1 MLSLN
6 LYIRETNLTS
16 MEFIDEK
23 IENYALV
30 HSQTESDVLKKL
42 NRETHAKVMMP
53 RMLSGHMQGNVLSM
67 FSKMLQPQQILEIGT
82 YTGYSGICLAQ
93 GLTQNG
99 KLHTIDIND
108 ELEKMVRG
116 FIEEAGLTNKINYYL
131 GNALS
136 IIPTIKETFDLVF
149 IDADKKNY
157 AAYYDLVFDKVR
169 SGGYIIADNV
179 LWSGKVLDDETK
191 MDADTKAIHEY
202 NKKIHNDNR
211 VEHMLLPVR
220 DGLMIARKK

>member
-1 MLSLN
+1 MD
-6 LYIRETNLTS
+6 
-16 MEFIDEK
+16 FIDEK
-23 IENYALV
+23 IENYALAN
-30 HSQTESDVLKKL
+30 SQPESDILKKL
-42 NRETHAKVMMP
+42 NRETYAKVLMP

-67 FSKMLQPQQILEIGT
+67 FSKMIQPKQILEIGT

-93 GLTQNG
+93 GLQENG

-108 ELEKMVRG
+108 ELESMVRSY
-116 FIEEAGLTNKINYYL
+116 IEQAGLANKINFYV

-149 IDADKKNY
+149 IDADKTNY
-157 AAYYDLVFDKVR
+157 AAYYDLAFDKVK

-179 LWSGKVLDDETK
+179 LWSGKVLDDETN
-191 MDADTKAIHEY
+191 MDPDTKAIHNY
-202 NKKIHNDNR
+202 NKKIHNDSR
-211 VEHMLLPVR
+211 VEHLLLPVR

>member
-1 MLSLN
+1 
-6 LYIRETNLTS
+6 

-23 IENYALV
+23 IENYALAY
-30 HSQTESDVLKKL
+30 SQAESDVLKKL
-42 NRETHAKVMMP
+42 NRETHAKVLMP

-67 FSKMLQPQQILEIGT
+67 LSKMLQPKQILEIGT

-93 GLTQNG
+93 GLQKNG

-108 ELEKMVRG
+108 ELESMVSS
-116 FIEEAGLTNKINYYL
+116 FIEEAGLKDKVKHYV
-131 GNALS
+131 GNALT
-136 IIPTIKETFDLVF
+136 IIPTINEVFDLVF

-169 SGGYIIADNV
+169 SGGFIIADNV
-179 LWSGKVLDDETK
+179 LWSGKVLDDESK
-191 MDADTKAIHEY
+191 MDVDTKAIHDY
-202 NKKIHNDNR
+202 NKKIHNDSR
-211 VEHMLLPVR
+211 VEHILLPVR

>member
-1 MLSLN
+1 MYFRARKLIL
-6 LYIRETNLTS
+6 
-16 MEFIDEK
+16 MEFIDKK
-23 IENYALV
+23 IENYALSF
-30 HSQTESDVLKKL
+30 SQSESDVLKKL
-42 NRETHAKVMMP
+42 NRETHAKVLMP

-67 FSKMLQPQQILEIGT
+67 LSKMLQPKQILEIGT

-93 GLTQNG
+93 GLEEKG
-99 KLHTIDIND
+99 KLHTIDING
-108 ELEKMVRG
+108 ELESMVRA
-116 FIEEAGLTNKINYYL
+116 FIGEAGLTDKINFYV

-136 IIPTIKETFDLVF
+136 IIPTINETFDLVF

-169 SGGYIIADNV
+169 KGGFIIADNV

-191 MDADTKAIHEY
+191 MDADTKAIHDY
-202 NKKIHNDNR
+202 NKKIHNDSR

>member
-1 MLSLN
+1 MYFRIVN
-6 LYIRETNLTS
+6 ITS
-16 MEFIDEK
+16 MDFIDEK
-23 IENYALV
+23 IENYALAN
-30 HSQTESDVLKKL
+30 SQPESDILKKL
-42 NRETHAKVMMP
+42 NRETYAKVLMP

-67 FSKMLQPQQILEIGT
+67 FSKMIQPKQILEIGT

-93 GLTQNG
+93 GLQENG

-108 ELEKMVRG
+108 ELESMVRSY
-116 FIEEAGLTNKINYYL
+116 IEQAGLANKINFYV

-149 IDADKKNY
+149 IDADKTNY
-157 AAYYDLVFDKVR
+157 AAYYDLAFDKVK

-179 LWSGKVLDDETK
+179 LWSGKVLDDETN
-191 MDADTKAIHEY
+191 MDPDTKAIHNY
-202 NKKIHNDNR
+202 NKKIHNDSR
-211 VEHMLLPVR
+211 VEHLLLPVR

>member
-1 MLSLN
+1 
-6 LYIRETNLTS
+6 

-23 IENYALV
+23 IENYALA
-30 HSQTESDVLKKL
+30 HSQAESDVLKKL

-67 FSKMLQPQQILEIGT
+67 FSKMLQPKQILEIGT

-93 GLTQNG
+93 GLQENG

-108 ELEKMVRG
+108 ELEVMVRS
-116 FIEEAGLTNKINYYL
+116 FMEEAGLTSKVNYYL
-131 GNALS
+131 GNALT
-136 IIPTIKETFDLVF
+136 IIPTINETLDLVF

-179 LWSGKVLDDETK
+179 LWSGKVLDDESK
-191 MDADTKAIHEY
+191 MDVDTKAIHDY
-202 NKKIHNDNR
+202 NKKIHNDSR

>member
-1 MLSLN
+1 MD
-6 LYIRETNLTS
+6 
-16 MEFIDEK
+16 FIDEK
-23 IENYALV
+23 IENYALAN
-30 HSQTESDVLKKL
+30 SQPESDILKKL
-42 NRETHAKVMMP
+42 NRETYAKVLMP

-67 FSKMLQPQQILEIGT
+67 FSKMIQPKQILEIGT

-93 GLTQNG
+93 GLQENG

-108 ELEKMVRG
+108 ELESMVRSY
-116 FIEEAGLTNKINYYL
+116 IEQAGLANKINFYV

-149 IDADKKNY
+149 IDADKTNY
-157 AAYYDLVFDKVR
+157 AAYYDLAFDKVK

-179 LWSGKVLDDETK
+179 LWSGKVLDDETN
-191 MDADTKAIHEY
+191 MDPDTKAIHNY
-202 NKKIHNDNR
+202 NKKIHNDSR
-211 VEHMLLPVR
+211 VENVLLPVR